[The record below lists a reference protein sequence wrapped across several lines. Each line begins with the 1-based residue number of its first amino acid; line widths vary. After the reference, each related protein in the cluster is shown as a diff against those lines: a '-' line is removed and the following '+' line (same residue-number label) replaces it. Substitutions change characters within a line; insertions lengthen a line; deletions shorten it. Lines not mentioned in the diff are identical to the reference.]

1 MLSQLFSTIRKATG
15 WLASVAIRGIT
26 MLGNGLKSLVVNSM
40 PIDAFLVVAKYLPIG
55 GWLEHE
61 RPNEFGINSVYT
73 ALREENKEKL
83 RAILKTA
90 SPSEKAI
97 HNYLLAENLISH
109 SSMEKAL
116 FISKH
121 NPSFLKIL
129 ISAVKPE
136 KRLWLLQKV
145 RWLGKP
151 FIFGLVKKN
160 EKAISY
166 VMEALP
172 EQDRFKFM
180 DILDEAGNTPAM
192 VQLRTAVS
200 SLEIRAFLKHCP
212 PTQVFSYLT
221 KLNKRGQTALMCL
234 LAMSPKFDVDDS
246 FEYVLNLIPKERRKE
261 FLAFHNQGEKLM
273 LRAHADGRKE
283 VKALLRKNGIKM
295 PKLEKTNGNNTSKA
309 LTEEWEAKEKFKEMF
324 GAYPLVV
331 LGLEDKYCTEGEIKK
346 AYHIKMLKYHPDRNQ
361 KESAKEKAQKTASA
375 YEFYTKPEARKK
387 YLARC

>member
-15 WLASVAIRGIT
+15 WLASAALKGIT
-26 MLGNGLKSLVVNSM
+26 MVGNGLKSLVVNSM

-61 RPNEFGINSVYT
+61 KPDEFGINSVHT
-73 ALREENKEKL
+73 ALREENKKKL

-90 SPSEKAI
+90 SASEQAVHKYLLSENVIHNSPISRALIISEKEPG
-97 HNYLLAENLISH
+97 Y
-109 SSMEKAL
+109 
-116 FISKH
+116 
-121 NPSFLKIL
+121 LKIML
-129 ISAVKPE
+129 GVVKPE
-136 KRLWLLQKV
+136 KRLWLLQKAK
-145 RWLGKP
+145 WLGKP
-151 FIFGLVKKN
+151 FIFGLMKKN
-160 EKAISY
+160 IKAINY
-166 VMEALP
+166 VMQALP

-212 PTQVFSYLT
+212 PAQVFSYLT
-221 KLNKRGQTALMCL
+221 KVNKRGQTALMCL

-246 FEYVLNLIPKERRKE
+246 FEYVLNIIPKERRKE

-273 LRAHADGRKE
+273 LRAHADGRKG

-375 YEFYTKPEARKK
+375 YEFYSKPETRKK
-387 YLARC
+387 YLGR